1 MNDLA
6 GTGELVR
13 LGLRRDRI
21 MIPVWAYALTAT
33 AVATAYSYAK
43 LYDTVAARLDFADG
57 VRDNTSTLAFY
68 GHVYQLGSTG
78 GLVAWR
84 LAGIGA
90 ALAGVLSILLVVRHT
105 RADEEA
111 GRLELVSAGVVGRYA
126 PLTAGLLIAVV
137 ADVLLAALVFAGLVA
152 VGMPAAGSVAFALG
166 WMLAGV
172 VFAAVAAVAAQLSAS
187 ARTANGIALAVLG
200 VAFLLRA
207 VGDAGPSWLSW
218 LSWLSPVGWSEQVRA
233 FADNRWRVA
242 ALAVPVAAIVAATA
256 FALAGRRDLGAG
268 ILPARPGPAC
278 AGPGLRSPLALAWR
292 LQRGLLLAWTVG
304 LAVYGAAIG
313 GIAQSVNDLV
323 KGSTGTR
330 KLLIEMGGEK
340 GVIDAFLATAMGIL
354 GLAASVYAVQA
365 VLRLRTEE
373 SALRAEPL
381 LATRVGRIGWAMSH
395 LVFAVAGPA
404 VLLTVAGL
412 GAGVTHGLGAHD
424 LGSQVPRVLGGA
436 LVQLPAVWVLAG
448 VTLVI
453 FGFAPRFAQA
463 AWAVLGAFLL
473 LGLLGPVLEFAQW
486 AMDVSPFTH
495 VPKIPGSALPA
506 TPVVALTLVG
516 VALAVAGLAGL
527 RRRDIG

>member
-21 MIPVWAYALTAT
+21 MIPIWAYALTAT
-33 AVATAYSYAK
+33 AVSTAYSYAR
-43 LYDTVAARLDFADG
+43 LYDTVVARADFANG
-57 VRDNTSTLAFY
+57 VRDNASTLAFY
-68 GHVYQLGSTG
+68 GHVYEFGSTG

-126 PLTAGLLIAVV
+126 PLTAGLLIGIV
-137 ADVLLAALVFAGLVA
+137 ADVLLAALVSVGLVA
-152 VGMPAAGSVAFALG
+152 VGMPAAGSLAFALA

-187 ARTANGIALAVLG
+187 ARAANGIALAVLG

-218 LSWLSPVGWSEQVRA
+218 LSPVGWSEQVRA
-233 FADNRWRVA
+233 FAGNRWWVA
-242 ALAVPVAAIVAATA
+242 ALAVPVAATIAAAA

-268 ILPARPGPAC
+268 LLPDRPGPAA
-278 AGPGLRSPLALAWR
+278 AGPGLRSALALAWR

-304 LAVYGAAIG
+304 LAIYGAAIG
-313 GIAQSVNDLV
+313 GIAQGVNDLV
-323 KGSTGTR
+323 KGSAGTR

-373 SALRAEPL
+373 SSLRAEPL

-424 LGSQVPRVLGGA
+424 LGNQVPRVLAGA
-436 LVQLPAVWVLAG
+436 LVQLPATWVLAG

-463 AWAVLGAFLL
+463 AWAVLGACLL
-473 LGLLGPVLEFAQW
+473 LGQLGPVLKLAQW

-506 TPVVALTLVG
+506 TPVLALTLVG
-516 VALAVAGLAGL
+516 VALAGAGLAGL